1 MTNARVAEP
10 RRGKTDAPG
19 RGGSQ
24 ILRLFPVASF
34 VGIVTAAVLLTFLYR
49 QVAIRDIISFGE
61 RSNVVLAQGFLN
73 AVRAPLVPYLADED
87 HHHGRPVPAELV
99 DAINGLLHNTGVI
112 RAKIYDD
119 EGIVL
124 HSTKAQQIGENR
136 SDNPGFQAAIA
147 GRVASKLIYR
157 DSFNPFDRATESDN
171 LIQSYVPVRRS
182 RTEPVLG
189 VFEIYTDVNHLVAE
203 IERGQLLVLGGGMA
217 ILALLYLALVA
228 VVRHADRLIAAQQNT
243 IRERSH
249 TLELLSA
256 QLISAQENEKQRV
269 AGELHE
275 GVAQTL
281 SAVKFQVERACALAG
296 SQSGAGGPALE
307 AVVPALQGAIQE
319 VRALAMELR
328 PSSLDDLGLLSTLG
342 WYLRELRAVYPG
354 LDVRQDLSVREEAI
368 SKPLKVVIY
377 RVVQLALHYVARD
390 AGARRAHV
398 RLYPADAAVRLEVTH
413 DGPSGARQAGPEA
426 DSDLQLLVLRERV
439 TLSGGALT
447 VGADGARGCS
457 TLTASWPV

>member
-1 MTNARVAEP
+1 M
-10 RRGKTDAPG
+10 
-19 RGGSQ
+19 
-24 ILRLFPVASF
+24 ASF
-34 VGIVTAAVLLTFLYR
+34 VGIVTAAVLLTLLYR

-112 RAKIYDD
+112 RVKIYGD

-124 HSTKAQQIGENR
+124 HSTNAQQIGQNR

-182 RTEPVLG
+182 RPEPVLG

-203 IERGQLLVLGGGMA
+203 IERRQLLVLGGGMA

-296 SQSGAGGPALE
+296 SQPGAGGPALE

-319 VRALAMELR
+319 VRTLAMELR
-328 PSSLDDLGLLSTLG
+328 PSSLDDLGLLATLD
-342 WYLRELRAVYPG
+342 WFCREIRAVYPG
-354 LDVRQDLSVREEAI
+354 LDVQHDLSVREEVV
-368 SKPLKVVIY
+368 SRPLKVVIY
-377 RVVQLALHYVARD
+377 RIVQQTLQHIARD
-390 AGARRAHV
+390 AGARRV
-398 RLYPADAAVRLEVTH
+398 QIRLYQAGACIRLEVMH
-413 DGPSGARQAGPEA
+413 DAPAGRGGPGLGADP
-426 DSDLQLLVLRERV
+426 DLQRLILEERV
-439 TLSGGALT
+439 SLSGGTFGEQA
-447 VGADGARGCS
+447 GNAWRGS
-457 TLTASWPV
+457 TLSANWPI